1 MGEELGDGAGEISGL
16 AEGTSLDGD
25 GVTSATAVVA
35 IGAAA
40 GVPVAA
46 ATAPV
51 GAEVTTNADSPIVAA
66 VSRATKRTASG
77 EVDRSMGSIVWPETV
92 GGSGLRR
99 DDATPRMPAGASGR
113 HNQRPPELVGEPG
126 LEPGTSGI

>member
-1 MGEELGDGAGEISGL
+1 VAHGLEDGGGGETSGL
-16 AEGTSLDGD
+16 AEGRSLDGD
-25 GVTSATAVVA
+25 GDTSVRGIVATGV
-35 IGAAA
+35 GA

-51 GAEVTTNADSPIVAA
+51 GTELTTKADRPIVAA

-99 DDATPRMPAGASGR
+99 DHATPPSPAGASGR
-113 HNQRPPELVGEPG
+113 QIERCP
-126 LEPGTSGI
+126 